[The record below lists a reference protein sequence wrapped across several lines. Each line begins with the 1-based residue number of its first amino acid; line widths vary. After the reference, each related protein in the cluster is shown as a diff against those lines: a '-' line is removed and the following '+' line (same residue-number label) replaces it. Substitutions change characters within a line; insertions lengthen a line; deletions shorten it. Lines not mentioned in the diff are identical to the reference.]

1 MTKTVVALL
10 VAGLLF
16 SACGT
21 VSLATATKSWVQ
33 QSQFRQNL
41 PTLTRDVR
49 ISANELRKATSSG
62 HDLHTVCGVLL
73 YDSEAANSSLPTP
86 DSQATALLS
95 KAYDDFGAGANK
107 CYDANSNSSA
117 RSAALVWLSRGMALL
132 SEATARVD
140 VATGAA
146 P

>member
-1 MTKTVVALL
+1 MTTKVVALL

-21 VSLATATKSWVQ
+21 VSLVSATKSWVR

-49 ISANELRKATSSG
+49 TSASELRLRTASG
-62 HDLHTVCGVLL
+62 NDLHTVCAVL
-73 YDSEAANSSLPTP
+73 YVDSEAANSSLPTP

-95 KAYDDFGAGANK
+95 LAYDDFGAGANK
-107 CYDANSNSSA
+107 CFDATSNPSD
-117 RSAALVWLSRGMALL
+117 RTAALRWLRLGMAAL

>member
-1 MTKTVVALL
+1 VTKTVVALL
-10 VAGLLF
+10 VAGLLL

-21 VSLATATKSWVQ
+21 MSLASATRSWVR

-49 ISANELRKATSSG
+49 TSASELRLSTASAN
-62 HDLHTVCGVLL
+62 DLHTVCAVLDV
-73 YDSEAANSSLPTP
+73 DSEAANSSLPTP

-95 KAYDDFGAGANK
+95 QAYDDFGAGATK
-107 CYDANSNSSA
+107 CFDAYSNPSA
-117 RSAALVWLSRGMALL
+117 RKAALTWLRLGMAAL
-132 SEATARVD
+132 SEATVRVD
-140 VATGAA
+140 VATGLS